1 MTGHMTDLKLLMNDL
16 VTANHILA
24 NENVLDSFGHVSVRH
39 PDKPGHFI
47 MSRARAPQQCEL
59 IDLMEFTLDGKII
72 GPNPHPGKPY
82 SERFI
87 HGALY
92 EARPEVMS
100 VVHNHSISTIPF
112 GVVKGAKLR
121 PLMHMAGPIGDDINV
136 WDSATKFGDTNLLVT
151 SMEMARDM
159 AKTVGRRRVS
169 LLRGH
174 GCVVTGE
181 SLREVVFTS
190 IYLEINANIQ
200 MKAQSMCTSV
210 GNEVQFLSKGEV
222 DIISKGRAGFTFERG
237 WENWC
242 GRVDRPYYPQAME
255 MGAGFSKTD
264 K

>member
-1 MTGHMTDLKLLMNDL
+1 MADLNLLLKDL

-59 IDLMEFTLDGKII
+59 VDLMEFTLEGKII
-72 GPNPHPGKPY
+72 GPTPNPGKPY

-92 EARPEVMS
+92 ESRPEVMS
-100 VVHNHSISTIPF
+100 VVHNHSVSVIPF
-112 GVVKGAKLR
+112 SVVKGSTLR

-136 WDSATKFGDTNLLVT
+136 WDSAKKFGDTNLLVT

-159 AKTVGRRRVS
+159 AKTVGKRTVS

-174 GCVVTGE
+174 GCVVTAL

-190 IYLEINANIQ
+190 IYLEINAGIQ
-200 MKAQSMCTSV
+200 MKAMSM

-222 DIISKGRAGFTFERG
+222 DIISKGRSGFTFERG

-242 GRVDRPYYPQAME
+242 NRVDRPYFPQEMD
-255 MGAGFSKTD
+255 MGAGFSKSD
-264 K
+264 PSG

>member
-1 MTGHMTDLKLLMNDL
+1 MADMKLLLNDL

-24 NENVLDSFGHVSVRH
+24 NENVLDSFGHVSIRH
-39 PDKPGHFI
+39 PENPGHFI
-47 MSRARAPQQCEL
+47 MSRARAPEQCEMH
-59 IDLMEFTLDGKII
+59 DLMEFTLDGRII

-92 EARPEVMS
+92 EARPEVNA
-100 VVHNHSISTIPF
+100 VVHNHSVSVIPF
-112 GVVKGAKLR
+112 SVVKGAKLR

-136 WDSATKFGDTNLLVT
+136 WDSSTKFGDTNLLVT

-159 AKTVGRRRVS
+159 AKTVGNRTVS

-174 GCVVTGE
+174 GCVVTAL

-190 IYLEINANIQ
+190 IYLEINAAIQ
-200 MKAQSMCTSV
+200 MKAQAFGHQSV

-222 DIISKGRAGFTFERG
+222 EIITKGRSGFTFERG
-237 WENWC
+237 WENWAK
-242 GRVDRPYYPQAME
+242 RVGRPYYPQSMD
-255 MGAGFSKTD
+255 MGAGFSQTD
-264 K
+264 PSG

>member
-1 MTGHMTDLKLLMNDL
+1 MADMKLLLNDL
-16 VTANHILA
+16 VTANRILA
-24 NENVLDSFGHVSVRH
+24 NENVLDSFGHVSIRH
-39 PDKPGHFI
+39 PEKPDRFI

-59 IDLMEFTLDGKII
+59 NDLMEFTLEGKVM
-72 GPNPHPGKPY
+72 GPTPAPGKPY

-100 VVHNHSISTIPF
+100 VVHNHSVSVIPF
-112 GVVKGAKLR
+112 SVVKGSKLR

-136 WDSATKFGDTNLLVT
+136 WDSAKKFGDTNLLVT

-159 AKTVGRRRVS
+159 AKTVGKRTVS

-174 GCVVTGE
+174 GCVVTAL

-190 IYLEINANIQ
+190 IYLEINAGIQ
-200 MKAQSMCTSV
+200 MRAMSI
-210 GNEVQFLSKGEV
+210 GNEVQFLSKGEI
-222 DIISKGRAGFTFERG
+222 DIITKGRSGFTFERG

-242 GRVDRPYYPQAME
+242 NRIGRPYYPQAME
-255 MGAGFSKTD
+255 MGEGFSQTD
-264 K
+264 PSG

>member
-1 MTGHMTDLKLLMNDL
+1 MADMKLLLNDL

-24 NENVLDSFGHVSVRH
+24 NENVSVRH

-59 IDLMEFTLDGKII
+59 NDLMEFTLDGKII
-72 GPNPHPGKPY
+72 GPTPNPGKPY

-100 VVHNHSISTIPF
+100 VVHNHSVSVIPF
-112 GVVKGAKLR
+112 SVVKGSKLR

-136 WDSATKFGDTNLLVT
+136 WDSAKNFGDTNLLVT

-159 AKTVGRRRVS
+159 AKTVGKRTVS

-174 GCVVTGE
+174 GCVVTAL

-190 IYLEINANIQ
+190 IYLEINAGIQ
-200 MKAQSMCTSV
+200 MRAMSV
-210 GNEVQFLSKGEV
+210 GNEIQFLSKGEV
-222 DIISKGRAGFTFERG
+222 DIITKGRSGFTFERG

-242 GRVDRPYYPQAME
+242 GRVGRPYYPQSMD
-255 MGAGFSKTD
+255 MGAGFSQTD
-264 K
+264 PSG

>member
-1 MTGHMTDLKLLMNDL
+1 
-16 VTANHILA
+16 
-24 NENVLDSFGHVSVRH
+24 
-39 PDKPGHFI
+39 
-47 MSRARAPQQCEL
+47 
-59 IDLMEFTLDGKII
+59 
-72 GPNPHPGKPY
+72 
-82 SERFI
+82 
-87 HGALY
+87 
-92 EARPEVMS
+92 MS

-136 WDSATKFGDTNLLVT
+136 WDSGAKFGDTNLLVT

-159 AKTVGRRRVS
+159 AKCVGKRRVS

-174 GCVVTGE
+174 GCVVTAE

-200 MKAQSMCTSV
+200 MKAMSM

-222 DIISKGRAGFTFERG
+222 DIITKGRAGFTFERG

-242 GRVDRPYYPQAME
+242 GRVERPYYPQEMD

-264 K
+264 PSG